1 MIERY
6 PRFICVNKFPL
17 WITEKSGTPSVIFL
31 ELFFTICAARAISR
45 NKQTIIIY
53 FFIFALC
60 RMERCILIRLR
71 IQMTLF
77 PVSTPTT
84 EFIWILLILCFSYTP
99 SEAFSTPSSGS
110 SNPIIFVNGF
120 VSIFP
125 ICHIYFMGEALLQ
138 GSETLALYPQNDTV
152 HTHHTLLAC

>member
-60 RMERCILIRLR
+60 RMERCILIRLHPNDF
-71 IQMTLF
+71 ISGFHANHCIHMDLTNTLL
-77 PVSTPTT
+77 
-84 EFIWILLILCFSYTP
+84 FI
-99 SEAFSTPSSGS
+99 
-110 SNPIIFVNGF
+110 
-120 VSIFP
+120 
-125 ICHIYFMGEALLQ
+125 
-138 GSETLALYPQNDTV
+138 
-152 HTHHTLLAC
+152 HTLRGFFHPFLWFIKSHNICKWFRLYLPNMPYLFYGRSPFTRI